1 MAHDKFTD
9 FFEKY
14 CKKCWRFGIFTYL
27 CSRYYLE
34 LFKFRKYQQFKT
46 YSYDKEIQMLGM
58 RLYS

>member
-1 MAHDKFTD
+1 MAHDKFTV

-14 CKKCWRFGIFTYL
+14 CKKCWRFRNFAYL
-27 CSRYYLE
+27 CNRFYLE
-34 LFKFRKYQQFKT
+34 LFKFKKYQQFKT